1 MISREDIMKVQE
13 QMNREVSKL
22 VNIVLL
28 DSQQVAGE
36 ISKATHEGLLLSDGR
51 TYKYE
56 NIREINGL

>member
-36 ISKATHEGLLLSDGR
+36 ISEVTHEGILLSDGR
-51 TYKYE
+51 TYMYE
-56 NIREINGL
+56 NIKEINGL